1 MTMHALAKDK
11 MTKHN
16 ISSVSKHMLP
26 FEAISGIIII
36 IKKKKLS
43 SAVIIS

>member
-16 ISSVSKHMLP
+16 ISSVPKHMLP

-36 IKKKKLS
+36 IKKNLS